1 MCVVAQKS
9 PEHQE
14 GAERPRIPV
23 LRTSV
28 NRALLE
34 DRRIEATSATQRV
47 YYADLDALGRSA

>member
-1 MCVVAQKS
+1 MVQKS